1 MAQATTR
8 LARSAVLVQ
17 NSVPVGPSSSAE
29 RKPTASPKRT
39 RLTGDTGT
47 VLGSESMKKA
57 KTSTSGEVTRIVHSR
72 SPQIGAAAQLAV
84 MQ

>member
-1 MAQATTR
+1 MPQATTR

-17 NSVPVGPSSSAE
+17 NSVAVGPRSRADK
-29 RKPTASPKRT
+29 KPTVSPKRT
-39 RLTGDTGT
+39 LLSGETGT

-57 KTSTSGEVTRIVHSR
+57 KTRTSGEVTRMVHSPV
-72 SPQIGAAAQLAV
+72 PQSGAAAQLAV